1 MDKFVDDIGTVRVTN
16 GLVRIQ
22 TVRRIQPE
30 GGEQRV
36 QERGDLIFP
45 MSAFLSLHTVANR
58 AVEQMVEQG
67 ILTRK
72 AGQDA
77 AIGETAP
84 EKESESTVA
93 DAKSVSGKAK
103 K

>member
-77 AIGETAP
+77 IGETTP
-84 EKESESTVA
+84 EKESDSTVA
-93 DAKSVSGKAK
+93 DAKLTSDKAK

>member
-77 AIGETAP
+77 VDETTP
-84 EKESESTVA
+84 EKASDSTVA
-93 DAKSVSGKAK
+93 DAKLTSDKAK